1 MATSTLAHIVDTL
14 VDLLDNDTTWQ
25 VVRVFAP
32 TKAGTS
38 TKPTLYP
45 YVVSISYPSG
55 YENGKNDGYGTA
67 ACEIIATAKVANDA
81 SGAGLGT
88 IETGRIAKEVMRRL
102 LDADVESIARNDD
115 GVFYTRIIGINVDGH
130 VGAFDNNDGVVQ
142 FGLACTVIFNI
153 TRK

>member
-32 TKAGTS
+32 TRAGTS

-102 LDADVESIARNDD
+102 LDADVESIARND
-115 GVFYTRIIGINVDGH
+115 VFSMLMTRTNEFVTAAVKYAKGLSL
-130 VGAFDNNDGVVQ
+130 FDSSNCNPIWVS
-142 FGLACTVIFNI
+142 
-153 TRK
+153 